1 MRAGW
6 LVAMVLALSVGVLT
20 ARPAAAQKAEG
31 PAHGQ
36 GHVQGAAGPGGEPA
50 HDEGVFGW
58 ALDLAIWTIVV
69 FGLLYVVLRYVKL
82 PGAPAPAFVL
92 MLEGLQKREQ
102 NIHAAMEEARRARDE
117 SLRLREQL
125 QREMDAVGDK
135 VRTILEDAR
144 RDAERANS
152 EMTAKARAEMA
163 AERERLR
170 REIETAR
177 DQALQQLW
185 NQSAELAMLISAKAI
200 QRQLSTD
207 DHRRLA
213 DEALAEIR
221 AAGDG
226 FRQMQT

>member
-6 LVAMVLALSVGVLT
+6 LVAMVLALCVGV
-20 ARPAAAQKAEG
+20 AAAQHKADG
-31 PAHGQ
+31 AARGQ
-36 GHVQGAAGPGGEPA
+36 EHVQGAVGAAGEPA

-82 PGAPAPAFVL
+82 PGAPAPAFVM

-102 NIHAAMEEARRARDE
+102 NIHAAMEEAQRARDE
-117 SLRLREQL
+117 SVRLREQL
-125 QREMDAVGDK
+125 QREMAAVGDK

-152 EMTAKARAEMA
+152 EMAAKARAEMA
-163 AERERLR
+163 AERERMR
-170 REIETAR
+170 REIEIAR

-185 NQSAELAMLISAKAI
+185 NQSAELATLISAKTI
-200 QRQLSTD
+200 RRQLSPD